1 MSGESITNSFTTVCV
16 ELSLRNLDHQT
27 MHQPASNS
35 PLIFARA
42 TLRKVARALEGRYVP
57 HRAYQE
63 PCDPLDTLIET
74 ILSQNTTSAN
84 CERAF
89 SAMRAAFPTWTDVV
103 AAPRPRLERA
113 LRPAGLARTRSG
125 RIQRILRA
133 IQNERGQLDLRHLG
147 KLPDEDARVALLSYE
162 GVGPKTADCV
172 LLFALG
178 RSVFP
183 VDTHIH
189 RILTRL
195 QILPVGMSVEK
206 AHVYLLPLIPQ
217 GAHLSLHLNL
227 IEHGRKVCR
236 PRQPRCTEC
245 PLRLWCACQVQQ
257 NEP

>member
-1 MSGESITNSFTTVCV
+1 
-16 ELSLRNLDHQT
+16 
-27 MHQPASNS
+27 
-35 PLIFARA
+35 
-42 TLRKVARALEGRYVP
+42 
-57 HRAYQE
+57 
-63 PCDPLDTLIET
+63 
-74 ILSQNTTSAN
+74 
-84 CERAF
+84 
-89 SAMRAAFPTWTDVV
+89 MRAAFPTWTDVL

-133 IQNERGQLDLRHLG
+133 IQNEHGRLDLRHLG

-162 GVGPKTADCV
+162 GVGPKTAECV

-195 QILPVGMSVEK
+195 EILPVGMTPEK
-206 AHVYLLPLIPQ
+206 AHRHLLPLIPR

-236 PRQPRCTEC
+236 PHHPACPDCVLRRWCLYNRRNDEC
-245 PLRLWCACQVQQ
+245 
-257 NEP
+257 

>member
-1 MSGESITNSFTTVCV
+1 M
-16 ELSLRNLDHQT
+16 D
-27 MHQPASNS
+27 QPTSNS
-35 PLIFARA
+35 PVSFART
-42 TLRKVARALEGRYVP
+42 TLRKVARALEHQYGSR
-57 HRAYQE
+57 RGDQE
-63 PCDPLDTLIET
+63 LRDPLDALIET

-89 SAMRAAFPTWTDVV
+89 SAMRAAFPTWTDVL

-133 IQNERGQLDLRHLG
+133 IQNERGQLDLGHLG
-147 KLPDEDARVALLSYE
+147 KLRDEDARVALLSYE

-172 LLFALG
+172 LLFAFR

-189 RILTRL
+189 RILARL
-195 QILPVGMSVEK
+195 EILPVGMTTEK
-206 AHVYLLPLIPQ
+206 AHRHLQPLIPR
-217 GAHLSLHLNL
+217 GSHLSLHLNL

-236 PRQPRCTEC
+236 PHDPAC
-245 PLRLWCACQVQQ
+245 PDCVLRRWCPYHKQ
-257 NEP
+257 NGDG